1 MKEIFSIILISSGAV
16 LILIS
21 AVGLLRMPDLY
32 MRMSA
37 TTKAAT
43 LGVGLVLL
51 GTAIHFMEVG
61 VISRAVIIITFL
73 TLTAPV
79 AAHMI
84 GRAAYF
90 DGVPLW
96 KGTKIDELKN
106 KYDEETHELSS
117 GMEDK

>member
-1 MKEIFSIILISSGAV
+1 MKEFISVILVITGS
-16 LILIS
+16 LFILIS
-21 AVGLLRMPDLY
+21 AIGMLRMPDLY

-43 LGVGLVLL
+43 LGVGFVLL
-51 GTAIHFMEVG
+51 GTAIHFWEVG
-61 VISRAVIIITFL
+61 IVSRSLIIISFL
-73 TLTAPV
+73 MLTAPV

-96 KGTKIDELKN
+96 KETIHDELQG
-106 KYDEETHELSS
+106 KYDEETHELKS
-117 GMEDK
+117 

>member
-1 MKEIFSIILISSGAV
+1 MKEIFSLIFIVLGTFFILVSSIG
-16 LILIS
+16 I
-21 AVGLLRMPDLY
+21 LRMPDLF

-43 LGVGLVLL
+43 LGVGFVLL
-51 GTAIHFMEVG
+51 GTAIQYWDVG
-61 VISRAVIIITFL
+61 IFSRAIVIVLFL
-73 TLTAPV
+73 LLTAPV

-96 KGTKIDELKN
+96 DKTAVDELRG
-106 KYDEETHELSS
+106 KYDEKTHSLD
-117 GMEDK
+117 G

>member
-1 MKEIFSIILISSGAV
+1 MKEIFSLIFIILGTFFILVSSIG
-16 LILIS
+16 I
-21 AVGLLRMPDLY
+21 LRMPDLF

-43 LGVGLVLL
+43 LGVGFVLL
-51 GTAIHFMEVG
+51 GTAIQYWDVG
-61 VISRAVIIITFL
+61 IFSRAIVIILFL
-73 TLTAPV
+73 LLTAPV

-96 KGTKIDELKN
+96 NKTIVDELKG
-106 KYDEETHELSS
+106 KYDEKTHNLDS
-117 GMEDK
+117 

>member
-1 MKEIFSIILISSGAV
+1 MKEIISVILVITGS
-16 LILIS
+16 LFILIS
-21 AVGLLRMPDLY
+21 AIGLLRMPDLY

-43 LGVGLVLL
+43 LGVGFVLL
-51 GTAIHFMEVG
+51 GTAIHFWEVG
-61 VISRAVIIITFL
+61 IVSRSLIIISFL
-73 TLTAPV
+73 MLTAPV

-96 KGTKIDELKN
+96 KETLHDELRG
-106 KYDEETHELSS
+106 KYDEETHELNS
-117 GMEDK
+117 